1 MTDRPI
7 LRPWRFAG
15 WTETGRN
22 ATRDLLKLTE
32 RPNII
37 SLAGGM
43 PAAELFPLTEIEA
56 ATARVLRESGRIASQ
71 YGPSEGIRP
80 LRELIAE
87 RMTRSCGGMRFAAE
101 NILVITGSQQGLD
114 LLGKTFLER
123 GDTIALQFPTFLGA
137 LDAWSPARPIYRAL
151 SWTGDAAEIRDGAGD
166 GAETPKFLYILP
178 NFQNPT
184 GETLNEAQRDSVLAL
199 SRRIA
204 SPVVEDNPY
213 GDLLYDAV
221 EQPRHI
227 ISRDADPAD
236 AASSV
241 YQGATIYLGTFS
253 KTLVPGFRVGW
264 MAAAPEVI
272 ERLILSKQGADLGTS
287 ALAQLL
293 VLDLVR
299 SGLEAEH
306 LVTIRRTYRE
316 RRDAMLAAL
325 ERHLP
330 GDFTWTRPTGGMFI
344 WVTMPE
350 GGDARELLAASV
362 ARGVAFV
369 PGDAFYPANP
379 DPRTFRL
386 NFSNGAPAVIEQ
398 GIKQL
403 AAAIGDLKR

>member
-1 MTDRPI
+1 MTDQPSR
-7 LRPWRFAG
+7 RPWHFAK

-43 PAAELFPLTEIEA
+43 PAAELFPLDAIAA
-56 ATARVLRESGRIASQ
+56 ATTKVLRENGRIACQ
-71 YGPSEGIRP
+71 YGPSEGIHP

-87 RMTRSCGGMRFAAE
+87 RMTRSCPGVRFAAE

-114 LLGKTFLER
+114 LLGKTFLDP
-123 GDTIALQFPTFLGA
+123 GDTVALQFPTFLGA
-137 LDAWSPARPIYRAL
+137 LDAWSPARPVYRELA
-151 SWTGDAAEIRDGAGD
+151 WTGDSVEIRGGSA
-166 GAETPKFLYILP
+166 AETPKFLYILP

-184 GETLNEAQRDSVLAL
+184 GETLSEVQRDAALAL

-204 SPVVEDNPY
+204 APIVEDSPY

-221 EQPRHI
+221 AQPAHI
-227 ISRDADPAD
+227 INRDPG
-236 AASSV
+236 AAPI
-241 YQGATIYLGTFS
+241 YDGATIYLGTFS
-253 KTLVPGFRVGW
+253 KTLAPGFRVGW
-264 MAAAPEVI
+264 MAAAPEVV
-272 ERLILSKQGADLGTS
+272 ERLTLAKQGADLGTS

-293 VLDLVR
+293 VLELVR

-330 GDFTWTRPTGGMFI
+330 VDFTWTRPAGGMFI
-344 WVTMPE
+344 WVTMPR
-350 GGDARELLAASV
+350 GGDARKLLAAAV
-362 ARGVAFV
+362 DRGIAFV
-369 PGDAFYPANP
+369 PGDAFYPGDP

-386 NFSNGAPAVIEQ
+386 NFSNAAPDIIER
-398 GIKQL
+398 GVTLL
-403 AAAIGDLKR
+403 ATAIGDL

>member
-1 MTDRPI
+1 MTDQPTSPR
-7 LRPWRFAG
+7 WQFAK

-43 PAAELFPLTEIEA
+43 PAAELFPLDAIAA
-56 ATARVLRESGRIASQ
+56 ATTKVLRENGRIACQ

-87 RMTRSCGGMRFAAE
+87 RMTRDCGDTRFAAE

-114 LLGKTFLER
+114 LLGKVFLDP
-123 GDTIALQFPTFLGA
+123 GDTVALQFPTFLGA
-137 LDAWSPARPIYRAL
+137 LDAWSPARPVYRAL
-151 SWTGDAAEIRDGAGD
+151 AWRGGAVEIGGEASG
-166 GAETPKFLYILP
+166 ETPKFLYILP

-184 GETLNEAQRDSVLAL
+184 GETLSDSERQAALAL

-204 SPVVEDNPY
+204 APIVEDNPY

-221 EQPRHI
+221 AQPAHI
-227 ISRDADPAD
+227 ISRDSPPA
-236 AASSV
+236 AV
-241 YQGATIYLGTFS
+241 YAGATIYLGTFS

-264 MAAAPEVI
+264 MAAAPRVI
-272 ERLILSKQGADLGTS
+272 ERLTLAKQGADLGTS

-293 VLDLVR
+293 VLELVR
-299 SGLEAEH
+299 SGLEADH
-306 LVTIRRTYRE
+306 LVTIRHTYRE

-325 ERHLP
+325 QRHLP

-344 WVTMPE
+344 WVTMQE
-350 GGDARELLAASV
+350 GDARKLLAASV
-362 ARGVAFV
+362 ERGVAFV
-369 PGDAFYPANP
+369 PGDAFYPADP
-379 DPRTFRL
+379 DKRTFRL
-386 NFSNGAPAVIEQ
+386 NFSNAAPDIIER
-398 GIKQL
+398 GVKLI
-403 AAAIGDLKR
+403 AAAIGDLT